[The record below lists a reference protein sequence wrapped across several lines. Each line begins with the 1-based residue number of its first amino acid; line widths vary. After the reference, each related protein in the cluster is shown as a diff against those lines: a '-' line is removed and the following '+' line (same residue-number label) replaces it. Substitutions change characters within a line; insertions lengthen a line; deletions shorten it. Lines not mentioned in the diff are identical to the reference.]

1 MADDKYSS
9 LRALDAMQ
17 VRSLDGK
24 REYVAS
30 LEARGDEQALS
41 LLVECL
47 CDESAFLRG
56 LAERAL
62 ARLGQRAAEA
72 LLPHLTQ
79 GLWFTRVSAARVLGE
94 LGAREALDG
103 LVLLAVDPNRSVVE
117 AAVAAIAQV
126 AAAGHVVSVARA
138 VHRAPDE
145 VRERVLAAA
154 QRGGGELADQ
164 LARTLGDRE
173 LMVASADEVVG
184 ETPSLPETHE
194 GVEWELLT
202 GRAANAAPGEPGA
215 EAGEADEREPA

>member
-24 REYVAS
+24 KEYVAS

-62 ARLGQRAAEA
+62 VRLGRRATEA

-79 GLWFTRVSAARVLGE
+79 GLWFTRVSVARVLGE
-94 LGAREALDG
+94 VGAREALEG
-103 LVLLAVDPNRSVVE
+103 LTALAADPNRSVVE
-117 AAVAAIAQV
+117 AAVAAIVRV
-126 AAAGHVVSVARA
+126 AAAGQVVSVARA
-138 VHRAPDE
+138 LHRAPE
-145 VRERVLAAA
+145 PVRERVLAEA
-154 QRGGGELADQ
+154 QRGGGELAEQ

-173 LMVASADEVVG
+173 LMAAHADEIVG
-184 ETPSLPETHE
+184 EMPSSAEAHE

-202 GRAANAAPGEPGA
+202 GRGGSPPPPTGGAPAPEKEQPS
-215 EAGEADEREPA
+215 

>member
-56 LAERAL
+56 LAEQAL
-62 ARLGQRAAEA
+62 GRLGQRATDA

-79 GLWFTRVSAARVLGE
+79 GLWFTRVSAARVLGD
-94 LGAREALDG
+94 LGARESLAG
-103 LVLLAVDPNRSVVE
+103 LIELAGDANRSVAE
-117 AAVAAIAQV
+117 AAVAAAARV
-126 AAAGHVVSVARA
+126 AGAGHVVSAARA
-138 VHRAPDE
+138 LHRSPAA

-154 QRGGGELADQ
+154 QLRDPELAAQIARTLADQ
-164 LARTLGDRE
+164 E
-173 LMVASADEVVG
+173 LMNAGEDEVLN
-184 ETPSLPETHE
+184 ETPSLLEAHE

-202 GRAANAAPGEPGA
+202 GRAATPAPEASASAGEPS
-215 EAGEADEREPA
+215 EPA

>member
-9 LRALDAMQ
+9 LRALDALQ
-17 VRSLDGK
+17 SRSLEGK

-56 LAERAL
+56 LAEGAL
-62 ARLGQRAAEA
+62 SRLGQRAVDA

-79 GLWFTRVSAARVLGE
+79 GLWFTRLSVSRVLGE
-94 LGAREALDG
+94 LGAREALAG
-103 LVLLAVDPNRSVVE
+103 LVEQAGDANRSVAETAVE
-117 AAVAAIAQV
+117 AIVRVAAKGQ
-126 AAAGHVVSVARA
+126 VVSTARA
-138 VHRAPDE
+138 LHRAPE
-145 VRERVLAAA
+145 AVRERVLAAA
-154 QRGGGELADQ
+154 QRAGGEVSAQ

-173 LMVASADEVVG
+173 LMAARADEVVG
-184 ETPSLPETHE
+184 EAPPPDAHE

-202 GRAANAAPGEPGA
+202 GREAPVGA
-215 EAGEADEREPA
+215 PETETPERRDPD